1 MKHHMHLQKS
11 PFQRIKEGTK
21 KYEIRLNDKKRQ
33 QRHVGDLMQ
42 FQYENESLTVEVLA
56 LEKYKDVQEL
66 AKGISKLDMGINDK
80 ESLQEIIYTFYSKE
94 QIKKEG
100 ILTIEIKIITLNDL
114 EKILKKSWSKET
126 CHIPLQ
132 EKWTTNKP
140 ELGQCAV
147 TVLVIHDYFDGE
159 IAHDIH
165 NKHYWNIIN
174 GKNIDITR
182 NQFPKETIFNIDEI
196 VSRESLFSEKSKTQ
210 ERYQTLLENIK
221 NQ

>member
-33 QRHVGDLMQ
+33 QLHVGDLIQ

-94 QIKKEG
+94 QIKKKVF
-100 ILTIEIKIITLNDL
+100 LL
-114 EKILKKSWSKET
+114 LK
-126 CHIPLQ
+126 L
-132 EKWTTNKP
+132 
-140 ELGQCAV
+140 
-147 TVLVIHDYFDGE
+147 
-159 IAHDIH
+159 
-165 NKHYWNIIN
+165 
-174 GKNIDITR
+174 R
-182 NQFPKETIFNIDEI
+182 
-196 VSRESLFSEKSKTQ
+196 
-210 ERYQTLLENIK
+210 LLH
-221 NQ
+221 